1 MRCPWS
7 EVEEEWVSRV
17 PDEPNGFLREHVG
30 GVVSRVLSV
39 GADRAVDI
47 EGIIVVVTSECG
59 VHLKGDPTVPAGRDV
74 RAPVQIMVLADQS
87 RSISGRVE
95 PGSDGRAIVECRE
108 ASIRSTVGIHA
119 SGKRILACQ
128 NARPAGA

>member
-30 GVVSRVLSV
+30 GVV
-39 GADRAVDI
+39 
-47 EGIIVVVTSECG
+47 TSECG

-74 RAPVQIMVLADQS
+74 RALVQIQVLADQS

-108 ASIRSTVGIHA
+108 ASIRSTVGIGRA
-119 SGKRILACQ
+119 SC
-128 NARPAGA
+128 